1 MSLSIQRPEPG
12 GNGLR
17 EAFTRPMTT
26 LFRRSTAPISPP
38 DGSKCPATLM
48 STGCDTA
55 ERLVRVNPAMVRGAA
70 ACGKGLGAGW
80 EKTRRQVAR
89 PPRERQGAK
98 LSNSAR
104 AKAWKRAGRER
115 GVTKAHATGER
126 KRTRRNRRNKGAAG
140 MRA

>member
-1 MSLSIQRPEPG
+1 MPPDKGAPMSLSIQLPEPG

-55 ERLVRVNPAMVRGAA
+55 ERLVRVNPAMLRDRKSVVEGKSVSVRVD
-70 ACGKGLGAGW
+70 LGGRGIIKK
-80 EKTRRQVAR
+80 KTMTYYHKNATT
-89 PPRERQGAK
+89 
-98 LSNSAR
+98 N
-104 AKAWKRAGRER
+104 
-115 GVTKAHATGER
+115 TKNYKQR
-126 KRTRRNRRNKGAAG
+126 
-140 MRA
+140 